1 MIDRKG
7 DSMSKIERFKYA
19 TVKSLPVLAGY
30 LFLGMSLGILVQQA
44 GVGVLGVLLMST
56 FVFAGS
62 FQFLMAG
69 FLLVQT
75 PLPTVAIMGA
85 LISSRHLF
93 YGLSFLNDFQ
103 TLGWR
108 KWYVA
113 FALTDESYSLLL
125 SLKEENLAA
134 ADRDA
139 ISFWICLLD
148 HLYWIVGTIIGV
160 LLGDAL
166 PFDFRGIEF
175 SMTSLFVVLLLH
187 QISGTKKEAHLAA
200 LIGGASSGA
209 LLLLLGQ
216 QHFLLP
222 SILVSSALLFWMNE
236 RQKEA
241 A

>member
-1 MIDRKG
+1 
-7 DSMSKIERFKYA
+7 MSKTERFKYA
-19 TVKSLPVLAGY
+19 AVKSLPVLTGY

-44 GVGVLGVLLMST
+44 GVGVPGVLLMST

-75 PLPTVAIMGA
+75 PLATVAIMGA

-108 KWYVA
+108 KWYIA

-125 SLKEENLAA
+125 SLKEEDLAV

-148 HLYWIVGTIIGV
+148 HGYWIIGTVLGV

-187 QISGTKKEAHLAA
+187 QIGGAKKAA
-200 LIGGASSGA
+200 RRAAGIGGVTSAA
-209 LLLLLGQ
+209 MLLLLGQ

-222 SILVSSALLFWMNE
+222 SILISSALLLWMDE
-236 RQKEA
+236 RRKELA
-241 A
+241 